1 MDSPFVFERFEI
13 VDQNHI
19 SCASHVFLELLM
31 DVRYVLIVCIY
42 REVNN
47 LGYIELLRAEIL

>member
-1 MDSPFVFERFEI
+1 MKKFDMDSPFVFE
-13 VDQNHI
+13 
-19 SCASHVFLELLM
+19 
-31 DVRYVLIVCIY
+31 